1 MSPLLGPSN
10 GTNRVVIFRLRGKRV
25 RQEGLVAEFC
35 ESSAT
40 QAKRFNQ
47 NRCGPVAFSWT
58 RTMSNPISLHGK
70 DDGVSRGPTR

>member
-1 MSPLLGPSN
+1 MSPLLGPSDGN
-10 GTNRVVIFRLRGKRV
+10 NRVVIFRLRGKRV

-40 QAKRFNQ
+40 QAKRFDQ

-58 RTMSNPISLHGK
+58 RTMSNPFHCMGK
-70 DDGVSRGPTR
+70 TTV

>member
-1 MSPLLGPSN
+1 MSPLLGPYDGN
-10 GTNRVVIFRLRGKRV
+10 NRVVIFRLRGKRV

-40 QAKRFNQ
+40 QAKRFDQ

-58 RTMSNPISLHGK
+58 RTMSIPFHCMGETT
-70 DDGVSRGPTR
+70 V